1 MAGPRQR
8 NARQGVGLGVEAA
21 GSRTGPKWAA
31 GQGQAD
37 YRAGQG
43 RSGQAQLITGQ
54 AARQAVQKE
63 KGGERRMDTQR
74 KKGLLDVCVL
84 AVLQRG
90 PSYGYRIV
98 REVSA
103 CMPVS
108 ESTLYPILRR
118 LEANGFLT
126 TYAQQ
131 HNGRQRRYYR
141 ITDAGRQRI
150 REFLGEW
157 EEVRRIYAFIEE
169 AGMPPEAERAVE
181 QT

>member
-1 MAGPRQR
+1 
-8 NARQGVGLGVEAA
+8 
-21 GSRTGPKWAA
+21 
-31 GQGQAD
+31 
-37 YRAGQG
+37 
-43 RSGQAQLITGQ
+43 
-54 AARQAVQKE
+54 
-63 KGGERRMDTQR
+63 MDTQR
-74 KKGLLDVCVL
+74 KKGLLDICVL
-84 AVLQRG
+84 AVLGRG

-118 LEANGFLT
+118 LEANGSLT

-150 REFLGEW
+150 REFLDEW
-157 EEVRRIYAFIEE
+157 EEIRRIYAFIEE
-169 AGMPPEAERAVE
+169 AGSETEPE